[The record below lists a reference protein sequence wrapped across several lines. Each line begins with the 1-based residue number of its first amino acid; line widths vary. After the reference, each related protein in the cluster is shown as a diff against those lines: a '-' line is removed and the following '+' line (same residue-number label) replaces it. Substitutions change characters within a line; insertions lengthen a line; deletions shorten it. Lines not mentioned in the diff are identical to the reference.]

1 MKTRF
6 FVCAVALIAGIS
18 CVATFDAQAE
28 RATPSRHRNASKAA
42 QASASKP
49 QDAPFAFR
57 GIPLGITL
65 DAFRTHQAARA
76 TPVDSVPVCETDDVA
91 ATLGMRMKSD
101 LSVTVACRWAH
112 RAGESWQLSRAV
124 VDGSPAQDHVL
135 RFARTG
141 PDASFRLYEI
151 SFVVDD
157 VTANDLR
164 NALANRYG
172 APRVPAAAASAS
184 GSTGG
189 TVPVYVWENSVS
201 SITLCFLPATRNGTL
216 TYLLKDPD
224 AWVKSVARQWLV
236 SNPDAG

>member
-1 MKTRF
+1 MKSRF
-6 FVCAVALIAGIS
+6 FVCAAALIAGIS

-28 RATPSRHRNASKAA
+28 RPTTRRHRSASKAVKPDV
-42 QASASKP
+42 SKP

-65 DAFRTHQAARA
+65 DAFRTHQPARA

-91 ATLGMRMKSD
+91 GALGMRMKTD

-112 RAGESWQLSRAV
+112 RAGESWQFSRAV
-124 VDGSPAQDHVL
+124 VDGAPAQDHVL

-141 PDASFRLYEI
+141 PDAAFRLYEI

-157 VTANDLR
+157 ITANDLR
-164 NALANRYG
+164 VALAYRYG
-172 APRVPAAAASAS
+172 APRIPAAAASAP

-189 TVPVYVWENSVS
+189 TVPLYVWENAVS

-224 AWVKSVARQWLV
+224 AWVKSVARQWQV